1 MIEPRFAV
9 TVGAVVRDDEG
20 RVLLLKH
27 VFRMGSGWGIPGGFI
42 ERGEQPEEG
51 LRRELREEAGLD
63 VEEVEL
69 LSARTRKRPQ
79 QVELVYRCRAS
90 GIATAQS
97 FEIKTAQWFEP
108 DALPP
113 GLPSDQ
119 QNAIRRAIEK
129 QMLDARCEMSVK
141 SEKMTS
147 DI

>member
-1 MIEPRFAV
+1 MIEPRFTV
-9 TVGAVVRDDEG
+9 TVGVVVCDDEG

-27 VFRMGSGWGIPGGFI
+27 VFRIGSGWGIPGGFI

-63 VEEVEL
+63 IEDVEL
-69 LSARTRKRPQ
+69 LFARTLKRPQ
-79 QVELVYRCRAS
+79 QVELIYRCRAS
-90 GIATAQS
+90 GMVTAQS
-97 FEIKTAQWFEP
+97 FEIKTAKWFAP

-129 QMLDARCEMSVK
+129 KMSDAGCQMSVK
-141 SEKMTS
+141 SEN
-147 DI
+147 